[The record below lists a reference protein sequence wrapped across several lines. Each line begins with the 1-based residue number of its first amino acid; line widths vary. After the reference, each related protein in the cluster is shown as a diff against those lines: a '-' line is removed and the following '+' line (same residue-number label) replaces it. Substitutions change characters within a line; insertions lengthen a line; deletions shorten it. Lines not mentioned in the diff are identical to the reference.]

1 MSTVDFSRAPGGEFG
16 CTGVSM
22 IVVPSITPR
31 LTEVVPSLSESSSLE
46 PEMTLSV
53 NESAGADIIV
63 RVIGTIGDADVPVL
77 AETLGEA
84 AERGRTLILDL
95 SSVAGVATGVR
106 SVLDATS
113 IRLGRWNQKLAVVL
127 SPDLQQSVI
136 GLVPERVDVR
146 RSTTESVA
154 VPAADTR

>member
-1 MSTVDFSRAPGGEFG
+1 MRTLLLHAKGR
-16 CTGVSM
+16 
-22 IVVPSITPR
+22 R
-31 LTEVVPSLSESSSLE
+31 E
-46 PEMTLSV
+46 PL
-53 NESAGADIIV
+53 
-63 RVIGTIGDADVPVL
+63 
-77 AETLGEA
+77 A

-154 VPAADTR
+154 APAADTR